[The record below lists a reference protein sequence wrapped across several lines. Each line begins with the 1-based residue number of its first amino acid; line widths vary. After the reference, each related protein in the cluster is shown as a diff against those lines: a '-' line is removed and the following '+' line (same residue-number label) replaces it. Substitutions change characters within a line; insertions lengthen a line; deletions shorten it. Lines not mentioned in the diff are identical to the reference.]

1 MVKRRGNNE
10 GTIYQRKNGRWVAQV
25 RIEGQR
31 LGKSFSTQKECRSW
45 IKDMQEQIE
54 NGLSV
59 DGFKMTVHDLFNMW
73 LESIQ
78 GSVRP
83 RTLDQYQGV
92 VRNHLEPVLGEIK
105 LRELQPYQIQQ
116 LYNSLLAEGKSNRTV
131 QLVHSVIHRALVV
144 GQQLGLVGRNPASA
158 VTPPKVPQ
166 KEMQVLDDN
175 QARQLLIAAQGDRYE
190 AMYYLAITTGLRQ
203 GELLGLKW
211 EDIDFSSGILQ
222 VKRQLQRVPGK
233 GVRLSEPKTKA
244 GRRQIQLG
252 PESVNQLIIHRRR
265 QDIEREGDRW
275 EEHGL
280 VFPSSVGTPTG
291 QRNLIRSFKRL
302 LKKAG
307 LPDIRFHDLRHTA
320 ATLMLLNGIPLIVVS
335 RRLGHSKPS
344 VTLDIYGHYLPGMQA
359 EAAVMMDELVTPVAA
374 EWQQIGNS

>member
-10 GTIYQRKNGRWVAQV
+10 GTIYQRQNGRWIAQV

-59 DGFKMTVHDLFNMW
+59 DGFKMTVHDLFKMW

-252 PESVNQLIIHRRR
+252 PESVNQLITHRKR

-280 VFPSSVGTPTG
+280 IFPSSVGTPTG
-291 QRNLIRSFKRL
+291 QRNLIRSYKRL

-307 LPDIRFHDLRHTA
+307 LPNIRFHDLRHTA

>member
-10 GTIYQRKNGRWVAQV
+10 GTIYQRQNGRWVAQV

-59 DGFKMTVHDLFNMW
+59 DGFKMTVHDLFKMW

-265 QDIEREGDRW
+265 QDIEREGEEW
-275 EEHGL
+275 EEHSL
-280 VFPSSVGTPTG
+280 IFPSSVGTPTG
-291 QRNLIRSFKRL
+291 QRNLHRFYKRL

>member
-25 RIEGQR
+25 RIEGRR
-31 LGKSFSTQKECRSW
+31 LSKSFSTQKEARRW
-45 IKDMQEQIE
+45 IREMQDQIE
-54 NGLSV
+54 NGLSA
-59 DGFKMTVHDLFNMW
+59 DGFKMTVHDLFKMW

-211 EDIDFSSGILQ
+211 DDIDFSSGILQ

-252 PESVNQLIIHRRR
+252 PESVNQLITHRKR

-280 VFPSSVGTPTG
+280 IFPSSVGTPTG
-291 QRNLIRSFKRL
+291 QRNLIRSYKRL

-307 LPDIRFHDLRHTA
+307 LPNIRFHDLRHTA

>member
-10 GTIYQRKNGRWVAQV
+10 GTIYQRQNGRWVAQV

>member
-10 GTIYQRKNGRWVAQV
+10 GTIYQRQNGRWVAQV

-59 DGFKMTVHDLFNMW
+59 DGFKMTVHDLFKMW

-92 VRNHLEPVLGEIK
+92 VRNHLESVLGEIK

>member
-10 GTIYQRKNGRWVAQV
+10 GTIYQRQNGRWIAQV

-59 DGFKMTVHDLFNMW
+59 DGFKMTVHDLFKMW

-211 EDIDFSSGILQ
+211 DDIDFSSGILQ

-252 PESVNQLIIHRRR
+252 PESVNQLITHRKR

-280 VFPSSVGTPTG
+280 IFPSSVGTPTG
-291 QRNLIRSFKRL
+291 QRNLIRSYKRL

-307 LPDIRFHDLRHTA
+307 LPNIRFHDLRHTA

>member
-10 GTIYQRKNGRWVAQV
+10 GTIYQRQNGRWVAQV

-59 DGFKMTVHDLFNMW
+59 DGFKMTVHDLFKMW

>member
-25 RIEGQR
+25 RIEGRR
-31 LGKSFSTQKECRSW
+31 LSKSFSTQKEARRW
-45 IKDMQEQIE
+45 IREMQDQIE
-54 NGLSV
+54 NGLSA
-59 DGFKMTVHDLFNMW
+59 DGFKMTVQDLFKMW

-83 RTLDQYQGV
+83 RTLDQYEGV

-105 LRELQPYQIQQ
+105 LRELQPFQIQQ
-116 LYNSLLAEGKSNRTV
+116 LYNSLLVEGKSNRTV
-131 QLVHSVIHRALVV
+131 QLTHSVLHRAFVV
-144 GQQLGLVGRNPASA
+144 GQQLGLVGRNPVSS
-158 VTPPKVPQ
+158 VTPPRVPQ

-203 GELLGLKW
+203 GELLGLMW
-211 EDIDFSSGILQ
+211 EDIDFSSGVLH
-222 VKRQLQRVPGK
+222 VKRQLQRVPGN

-252 PESVNQLIIHRRR
+252 PECVNQLITHRKS

-275 EEHGL
+275 DERGL

-291 QRNLIRSFKRL
+291 QRNLHRSYKRL

-320 ATLMLLNGIPLIVVS
+320 ATLMLLNGIPLIIVS
-335 RRLGHSKPS
+335 RRLGHSKSS
-344 VTLDIYGHYLPGMQA
+344 VTLDIYGHYIPGMQA
-359 EAAVMMDELVTPVAA
+359 EAAAMMDELVTPVAA
-374 EWQQIGNS
+374 EWQQIGSS